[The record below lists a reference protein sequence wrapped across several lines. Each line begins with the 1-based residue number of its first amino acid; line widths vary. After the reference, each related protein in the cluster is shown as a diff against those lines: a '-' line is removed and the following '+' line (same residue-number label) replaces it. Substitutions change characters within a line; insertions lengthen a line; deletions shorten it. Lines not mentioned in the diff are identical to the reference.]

1 MDKRQLVIVIVFAE
15 NMSTKNYKIVFKT
28 WNFDDTIL
36 DF

>member
-1 MDKRQLVIVIVFAE
+1 MDKSQLVIVNVFAE
-15 NMSTKNYKIVFKT
+15 NMSTKKYKMVFKT